1 MFRRSWT
8 PISRLALAAAS
19 ALLLSGSLVAA
30 PDGRTAL
37 DEYIAK
43 PDPAYKFEL
52 VRTIPGDGYTAYVLE
67 MASQTWRSDKEVDRT
82 LWKHWVTVI
91 KPDKVASGSTAL
103 LFIGGGNNS
112 GGPPAKVDRMV
123 SSIATATNTV
133 AAASAA
139 KTRSSLT
146 PGISSC
152 ARAMPTGRC
161 NCP

>member
-1 MFRRSWT
+1 MLKRSWT
-8 PISRLALAAAS
+8 PIPRFALAAAC
-19 ALLLSGSLVAA
+19 ALLFSGALVAA
-30 PDGRTAL
+30 PGGRTAL
-37 DEYIAK
+37 DEYVAK

-52 VRTIPGDGYTAYVLE
+52 VRTVPGDGYTAYVLE

-82 LWKHWVTVI
+82 LWKHCVTVI

-146 PGISSC
+146 
-152 ARAMPTGRC
+152 
-161 NCP
+161 